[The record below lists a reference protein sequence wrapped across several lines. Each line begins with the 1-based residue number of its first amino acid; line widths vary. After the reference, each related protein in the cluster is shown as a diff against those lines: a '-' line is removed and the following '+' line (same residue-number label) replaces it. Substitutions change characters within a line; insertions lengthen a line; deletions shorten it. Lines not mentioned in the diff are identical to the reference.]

1 MDNMETENIM
11 NSGGTM
17 KIALKVAADKA
28 LTEQNDREKE
38 FTKERV
44 AILDFG
50 AQYGKLIDRRVREC
64 NVCSDLLPFS
74 TTMDE
79 LVRDGYSAII
89 LSGGPNSVYVENAP
103 VYDPELLSGRLPLL
117 GICYGF
123 QLINK
128 HFGGSVSLQPRRE
141 DGRTRVKVNPHSE
154 IFHELQPDQ
163 YVLLTHGDGVTPETA
178 AKNGFRSVA
187 LSGEFVAAIENP
199 ERRIYGLQF
208 HPEADLTEHGIQ
220 IIDNF
225 LRRICSLKCHYTLQN
240 REQMCE
246 ERIRSAVG
254 PTGEVLVLVSGGVD
268 STVCAAL
275 CTKALGGERVHAI
288 HIDNGFMRLN
298 ESDKVMLSLQ
308 DIGLKVHRFNCVSKF
323 LTGSIVQNGVQTLPL
338 LRVVSP
344 EEKRK
349 IIGDTFM
356 RCKDMAIQKLGL
368 SADNIFLVQGTLR
381 PDLIESASELASGC
395 ADVIKTHHN
404 DSALVRE
411 LRDLG
416 RVVEPLQEFHKDE
429 VRELGRSLGLPENIV
444 NRHPFP
450 GPGLAIRI
458 LCADEPFK
466 EEHFEETQQRI
477 KEIVEAFDDRFS
489 AILLPIKSVG
499 VQGDRR
505 SYSYVAAVSIKNA
518 STENI
523 PWPKLE
529 ELARLLPNECHYIN
543 RVVVGFD
550 IGPVNDITITHINE
564 GTLQQLQQADHIVY
578 QTLCGLDWR
587 DQPNLGLDNTLQC
600 VQQFPV
606 IMIPVHF
613 LRHFKPPQHFP
624 STLRSIVLRP
634 FITRDFMT
642 GQAAL
647 PGRDIPFDTIY
658 EMVRRIESEMSSI
671 SCVLIDLTSKP
682 PGTTEW
688 E

>member
-1 MDNMETENIM
+1 MPP
-11 NSGGTM
+11 
-17 KIALKVAADKA
+17 KIGDASPKLNKSSNEPK
-28 LTEQNDREKE
+28 ECGKE
-38 FTKERV
+38 FTTERV

-74 TTMDE
+74 TTMNE
-79 LVRDGYSAII
+79 LVHNGYSAVI
-89 LSGGPNSVYVENAP
+89 LSGGPNSVYVDNAP
-103 VYDPELLSGRLPLL
+103 VYDPELLGGRLPLL

-141 DGRTRVKVNPHSE
+141 DGRTQIQVSPKSDLFHS
-154 IFHELQPDQ
+154 LKPDQ
-163 YVLLTHGDGVTPETA
+163 FVLLTHGDGVTAETS
-178 AKNGFRSVA
+178 AKNGFQPIA
-187 LSGEFVAAIENP
+187 FSGEFVAAIENT

-208 HPEADLTEHGIQ
+208 HPEADLTDQGIQ

-225 LRRICSLKCHYTLQN
+225 LRRICSLKCHYTLRN

-254 PTGEVLVLVSGGVD
+254 EKGEVLVLVSGGVD

-275 CTKALGGERVHAI
+275 CTKALGAERVHAI

-298 ESDKVMLSLQ
+298 ESDRVMNSLH
-308 DIGLKVHRFNCVSKF
+308 DIGLKVHRFNCVSDF
-323 LTGSIVQNGVQTLPL
+323 LSGSIVQNGMQTLPL
-338 LRVVSP
+338 SRVVSP

-356 RCKDMAIQKLGL
+356 RCKDMALQKLDL
-368 SADNIFLVQGTLR
+368 NVDNIFLVQGTLR
-381 PDLIESASELASGC
+381 PDLIESASQLASGC

-429 VRELGRSLGLPENIV
+429 VRELGRSLGLPEHIV

-458 LCADEPFK
+458 ICADEPFK
-466 EEHFEETQQRI
+466 EEHFDETQQRV
-477 KEIVEAFDDRFS
+477 KEYVEAFDDKLC
-489 AILLPIKSVG
+489 AIVLPIKSVG

-505 SYSYVAAVSIKNA
+505 SYSYVAAVFTKDPSL
-518 STENI
+518 EDI
-523 PWPKLE
+523 PWLKLE
-529 ELARLLPNECHYIN
+529 ELARLLPNECHFIN
-543 RVVVGFD
+543 RVVFGFNLGYN
-550 IGPVNDITITHINE
+550 ITPINDITVTHINE
-564 GTLQQLQQADHIVY
+564 GTLKQLQQADHIVY

-587 DQPNLGLDNTLQC
+587 DQPNSTLKNTLHR

-613 LRHFKPPQHFP
+613 NRQYKPPQYFP
-624 STLRSIVLRP
+624 SMRRSVVLRP

-642 GQAAL
+642 GKAAL
-647 PGRDIPFDTIY
+647 PGRDIPIETIW
-658 EMVRRIESEMSSI
+658 EMVHRIEGEMPSI
-671 SCVLIDLTSKP
+671 SAVFVDLTSKP